1 MRYGRLSGLLG
12 VALLAACG
20 GGGGGGGGGNG
31 DGGTL
36 HVALSW
42 PGGDLDLFK
51 AATVVPVFSGFE
63 GHAPNCT
70 LTSGRP
76 PAGMTLQSDC
86 TVVGRPTEAGN
97 FFNFSVRVG
106 ASGVSNTVDSGVTLR
121 VRAPTVTYA
130 GHANYLGDLGLG
142 ATVNDRPSISG
153 WTVPADVT
161 VAWAYTLMTGSLP
174 PGLMLDASTGAV
186 TGTASATGSFN
197 ATIRALLKTS
207 YGNYETSSV
216 YSANVNVP
224 GFSYMNTGG
233 TGASASY
240 QIAYVSQPFKLEPKL
255 DAKAPS
261 GSTLSAFSVSGSV
274 LPAGLTLDATT
285 GIISGSPTTTA
296 SGHNMIVLATITTGI
311 GSSPTQSLFSGIEVR
326 YPVSVEYP
334 LSLSPAG
341 SVGVPLTVNPRT
353 VQASPL
359 PLVAP
364 TFSYAGRVG
373 QCDLPP
379 GMTLNPTTGIA
390 SGTPTTA
397 GSYSC
402 IVDVTITNNGT
413 SWASPAQIFAVIQ

>member
-1 MRYGRLSGLLG
+1 MRCGRLWSLLG
-12 VALLAACG
+12 VALLSACG
-20 GGGGGGGGGNG
+20 GGGGGTG
-31 DGGTL
+31 DGGVL

-42 PGGDLDLFK
+42 PGSDLDLFK
-51 AATVVPVFSGFE
+51 PATVVPVFSGFE

-106 ASGVSNTVDSGVTLR
+106 ASGVSNTVSSGVTLR

-153 WTVPADVT
+153 WSAPADVPVT
-161 VAWAYTLMTGSLP
+161 WTYALTAGSLP
-174 PGLMLDASTGAV
+174 PGLMLDAGTGAV

-197 ATIRALLKTS
+197 GTIRALLKTA
-207 YGNYETSSV
+207 YGSYETRSV

-224 GFSYMNTGG
+224 GFGYVNTGG
-233 TGASASY
+233 TGASAAY
-240 QIAYVSQPFKLEPKL
+240 QTAYISQPFKLEPKL
-255 DAKAPS
+255 DSKAPS
-261 GSTLSAFSVSGSV
+261 GSMLSGFNVSSGV
-274 LPAGLTLDATT
+274 IPAGLTLDATT
-285 GIISGSPTTTA
+285 GVISGSPTIVA
-296 SGHNMIVLATITTGI
+296 SGQSMTILATITTGV
-311 GSSPTQSLFSGIEVR
+311 GSTPTQALLSGIDVR
-326 YPVSVEYP
+326 YPVFIEYP
-334 LSLSPAG
+334 LSLNPAG
-341 SVGVPLTVNPRT
+341 QVGVALTVNPRS

-359 PLVAP
+359 PLVSP
-364 TFSYAGRVG
+364 TFSYAGRMG

-379 GMTLNPTTGIA
+379 GMTLNPTTGSA

-413 SWASPAQIFAVIQ
+413 SWASPAQIFAVIR